1 MINNMLL
8 PKAYREVFEIIK
20 YIPKNE
26 YEKIPVDYIEN
37 MQRYMDKD
45 YNYEVTNFNNFEKQE
60 MLYETEV
67 ILAILYREY
76 WATKHQKE
84 VILANESAF
93 INKQEEEK
101 KKKYNPNN
109 MFTDKM
115 KNSNYCDEM
124 ITDETA
130 LIEPKNEKW
139 YKKIIAFLR
148 NLFNK

>member
-45 YNYEVTNFNNFEKQE
+45 YNYEVTKFNNFEKQE

-67 ILAILYREY
+67 ILA
-76 WATKHQKE
+76 
-84 VILANESAF
+84 NERAF

-101 KKKYNPNN
+101 KKKYNQNN
-109 MFTDKM
+109 MFICKR
-115 KNSNYCDEM
+115 KNGNYYDEM
-124 ITDETA
+124 ITDENA

-139 YKKIIAFLR
+139 YKKIIAFLK
-148 NLFNK
+148 NIFNK